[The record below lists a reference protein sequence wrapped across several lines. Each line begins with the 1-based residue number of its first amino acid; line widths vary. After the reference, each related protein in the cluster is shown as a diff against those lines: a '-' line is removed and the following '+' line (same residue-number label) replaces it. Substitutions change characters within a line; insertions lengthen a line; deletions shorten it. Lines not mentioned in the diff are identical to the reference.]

1 LFLIDDVEAVEAAEA
16 SLDAFINKRARD
28 KEKANEE
35 EELWKASTRLV
46 NEKRRRAN
54 RMAWIDYYGHMHRLH
69 LSLAAENADKRSRL
83 MLEGGY
89 EPEEAPGPEA
99 A

>member
-1 LFLIDDVEAVEAAEA
+1 MIDDVEAVEAAEA
-16 SLDAFINKRARD
+16 SLDAFTSKRARD
-28 KEKANEE
+28 KENANEE

-46 NEKRRRAN
+46 NEKRRQAN

-69 LSLAAENADKRSRL
+69 LGLAAEHADKRSRL